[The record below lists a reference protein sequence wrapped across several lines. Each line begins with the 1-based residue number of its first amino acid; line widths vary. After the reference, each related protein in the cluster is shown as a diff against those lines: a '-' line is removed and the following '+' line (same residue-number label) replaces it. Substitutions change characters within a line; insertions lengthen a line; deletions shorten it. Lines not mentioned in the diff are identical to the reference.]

1 MMERSAIKLFFSG
14 CLQLLFITSL
24 AVLLIFAAYE
34 RAAIDISLID
44 VIYWGG
50 YSIVFP
56 TLLLAIFQFNQRR
69 IASLSGTSV
78 SRLMMGLCGVSL
90 SLLCLQHFLQGSTAL
105 PLFDLGTALLITFLF
120 ALELAVFQQS
130 GSRQPK
136 LKTVHFKQM
145 RPAIFLFL
153 FGIDLSMAFIPLHM
167 ETLPQ
172 NLSSISPDL
181 LIGLPISV
189 EFFCVGVAILCCG
202 VWLDKSGWKAPFYTG
217 LVITGLGCLY
227 SWLAPD
233 AVQFILSRG
242 LLGFGY
248 GLTLLASQGYV
259 IKHTDSSNKA
269 RGLAHLFAGLY
280 SGSICGAAT
289 GAVLA
294 EQFGYGPVFLLG
306 ALIVFSVI
314 FYGLLTLSQSAGG
327 EVIKTVERTEKVGS
341 VTKPS
346 SDKAANPSPS
356 FISFLLDRQVLAA
369 TLFSSMPASIAVVG
383 FLNYFS
389 PVYLNRAGLN
399 DASIGQV
406 LMLFGVV
413 LALLGPAIGR
423 CADQSE
429 TKRGP
434 IILGCVLG
442 GGAFLVFGVLD
453 GVVAVTLSVLLLG
466 LSNCLVL
473 SAQSAFVLKQDV
485 TGRYGEGKSMGI
497 FRSSSRIGQM
507 LGPVI
512 FAAIIATTDIENGV
526 MMFGAIYLITAI
538 LFALLT
544 WVPRV
549 SPVIKPVGIT
559 HE

>member
-1 MMERSAIKLFFSG
+1 MMERSAIGFFISG
-14 CLQLLFITSL
+14 GLQLVFISSL
-24 AVLLIFAAYE
+24 AVLLIFAAYD
-34 RAAIDISLID
+34 RAAIDILLID
-44 VIYWGG
+44 VIHWWG
-50 YSIVFP
+50 YAIVLP
-56 TLLLAIFQFNQRR
+56 VLLLAVISFNQRR
-69 IASLSGTSV
+69 IASLSGAGV
-78 SRLMMGLCGVSL
+78 SRVMMGLCGVSMT
-90 SLLCLQHFLQGSTAL
+90 LLCVQHFLQGSTVL
-105 PLFDLGTALLITFLF
+105 PLFDLCTALLITFLF
-120 ALELAVFQQS
+120 ALELAIFQQS
-130 GSRQPK
+130 GSRQSK

-172 NLSSISPDL
+172 SLSSISPDL

-202 VWLDKSGWKAPFYTG
+202 VWLDKSGWRAPFYTG

-242 LLGFGY
+242 VLGFGY

-294 EQFGYGPVFLLG
+294 EQFGYGLVFLLG

-314 FYGLLTLSQSAGG
+314 FYAVLTLSQPAEG
-327 EVIKTVERTEKVGS
+327 ETVKSVEQTAKVDF
-341 VTKPS
+341 VTKPNS
-346 SDKAANPSPS
+346 GKAANSSPS

-423 CADQSE
+423 FADQSE

-442 GGAFLVFGVLD
+442 GGAFLVFGVFD

-473 SAQSAFVLKQDV
+473 SAQSAFVLKQKV
-485 TGRYGEGKSMGI
+485 TGRYGEGKSMGV

-507 LGPVI
+507 LGPVV
-512 FAAIIATTDIENGV
+512 FAAIIATTDIEDGV
-526 MMFGAIYLITAI
+526 MMFGVFYLITA
-538 LFALLT
+538 LFFTLLT
-544 WVPRV
+544 WRSKPDGLIV
-549 SPVIKPVGIT
+549 SVKG
-559 HE
+559 

>member
-1 MMERSAIKLFFSG
+1 MGLSGSKLLFSG
-14 CLQLLFITSL
+14 GLQLLFITGL

-34 RAAIDISLID
+34 RATLGISLNE
-44 VIYWGG
+44 VVSWGG
-50 YSIVFP
+50 YAIAFP
-56 TLLLAIFQFNQRR
+56 LLLLVITLCNQRR
-69 IASLSGTSV
+69 IMSLAGVSV
-78 SRLMMGLCGVSL
+78 SRFMMGLSIVSL
-90 SLLCLQHFLQGSTAL
+90 ALLCVQHFLHGSVVL
-105 PLFDLGTALLITFLF
+105 PLLDLGTALLISFLF

-130 GSRQPK
+130 GSRQFK
-136 LKTVHFKQM
+136 LKTVHYKQM

-172 NLSSISPDL
+172 SLSGLSPEVL
-181 LIGLPISV
+181 LGLPISV

-242 LLGFGY
+242 VLGFGY

-259 IKHTDSSNKA
+259 IRHTDSSNKA

-294 EQFGYGPVFLLG
+294 EQFGYGLVFLLG
-306 ALIVFSVI
+306 ALIIFSVI
-314 FYGLLTLSQSAGG
+314 FYGLLILSQPT
-327 EVIKTVERTEKVGS
+327 EVDNAETVTKNETVTRAIKQGSGS
-341 VTKPS
+341 VTDAS
-346 SDKAANPSPS
+346 SS
-356 FISFLLDRQVLAA
+356 FKHFVFDRQILAA

-413 LALLGPAIGR
+413 LALLGPSIGR
-423 CADQSE
+423 FADQSE

-453 GVVAVTLSVLLLG
+453 GIAAVTLSVLLLG

-473 SAQSAFVLKQDV
+473 SAQSAFVLRQDV
-485 TGRYGEGKSMGI
+485 TSRYGEGKSMGI

-512 FAAIIATTDIENGV
+512 FAVIMTTSEIETGV
-526 MMFGAIYLITAI
+526 MLFGIIYLMTAL
-538 LFALLT
+538 LFAFLT
-544 WVPRV
+544 WIPERA
-549 SPVIKPVGIT
+549 PIT
-559 HE
+559 ETIGDNS

>member
-1 MMERSAIKLFFSG
+1 MIGRSAIMLFFSG
-14 CLQLLFITSL
+14 CLQLIFITSL
-24 AVLLIFAAYE
+24 AAFLIFAAYE
-34 RAAIDISLID
+34 RAATNISLID
-44 VIYWGG
+44 IIYWGG
-50 YSIVFP
+50 YAITLP
-56 TLLLAIFQFNQRR
+56 ALLLAIIQFNQRR
-69 IASLSGTSV
+69 IASLSGISV
-78 SRLMMGLCGVSL
+78 SHLMMALCGVSM
-90 SLLCLQHFLQGSTAL
+90 SLLCLQHFLQGPETL

-120 ALELAVFQQS
+120 SLELAVYQQS
-130 GSRQPK
+130 GSLQPTQ
-136 LKTVHFKQM
+136 KTVHFKQM

-167 ETLPQ
+167 EALPQ
-172 NLSSISPDL
+172 SLRSISPDL

-202 VWLDKSGWKAPFYTG
+202 VWLDKSGWKPPFYTG

-242 LLGFGY
+242 VLGFGY

-294 EQFGYGPVFLLG
+294 EQFGYGSVFLLG
-306 ALIVFSVI
+306 ALIVFCVI
-314 FYGLLTLSQSAGG
+314 FYGLMTLSRSAGG
-327 EVIKTVERTEKVGS
+327 GVKKVEQAKTAGS
-341 VTKPS
+341 VKGSNP
-346 SDKAANPSPS
+346 DNAAHYSPS
-356 FISFLLDRQVLAA
+356 FISFLSDRQVLAA

-423 CADQSE
+423 FADQSE

-434 IILGCVLG
+434 IVLGCVLG
-442 GGAFLVFGVLD
+442 GGAFLVFGIFE

-473 SAQSAFVLKQDV
+473 SAQSAFVLKQEI

-512 FAAIIATTDIENGV
+512 FAAIIATTNIENSV
-526 MMFGAIYLITAI
+526 MMFGVIYLVTAI

-544 WVPRV
+544 WAPRV
-549 SPVIKPVGIT
+549 SPVVKTVGIT